1 VHRILS
7 TGGRAGAPTKTAH
20 VANVPDELD
29 LPRHRDPSSRAEL
42 VVRWIVLG
50 LLTVFAAAGLLG
62 AFGQRAGSVS
72 ASADGASLEVSAP
85 ARLRG
90 GLIYQGRFVVEA
102 DAPIERPVLVLQ
114 PGWLEGMSVN
124 TIEPAPTEEAGRDG
138 DLALVYGPL
147 SEGERLVVYMQFQV
161 NPTTVGRRSAGVELL
176 DGETPLA
183 HVERTVTV
191 FP

>member
-1 VHRILS
+1 VGTI
-7 TGGRAGAPTKTAH
+7 
-20 VANVPDELD
+20 PDELD
-29 LPRHRDPSSRAEL
+29 IGRHRDPSGRAEL

-90 GLIYQGRFVVEA
+90 GLIYQGRVTVEA
-102 DAPIERPVLVLQ
+102 DAPIERPVVVLQ

-124 TIEPAPTEEAGRDG
+124 TIEPAPTEESGRNG

>member
-1 VHRILS
+1 
-7 TGGRAGAPTKTAH
+7 
-20 VANVPDELD
+20 
-29 LPRHRDPSSRAEL
+29 
-42 VVRWIVLG
+42 
-50 LLTVFAAAGLLG
+50 
-62 AFGQRAGSVS
+62 
-72 ASADGASLEVSAP
+72 
-85 ARLRG
+85 
-90 GLIYQGRFVVEA
+90 
-102 DAPIERPVLVLQ
+102 
-114 PGWLEGMSVN
+114 MSVN
-124 TIEPAPTEEAGRDG
+124 TIEPAPTEESGRDG